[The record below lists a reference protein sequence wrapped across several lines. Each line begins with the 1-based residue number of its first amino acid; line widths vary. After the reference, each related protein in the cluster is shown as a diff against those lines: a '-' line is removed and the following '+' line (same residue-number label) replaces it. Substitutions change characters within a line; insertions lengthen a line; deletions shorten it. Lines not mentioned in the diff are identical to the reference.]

1 MTYCSGNVLL
11 LSLYRLALVLS
22 YGVWVA
28 AGLAQIVSL
37 AIGELNFPEA
47 QELLAKFYDLQAQI
61 DRLSQ
66 GGSSD

>member
-1 MTYCSGNVLL
+1 MNTTPIDLL
-11 LSLYRLALVLS
+11 RNELSMVEWELNSMANPIDWREA
-22 YGVWVA
+22 
-28 AGLAQIVSL
+28 L

-61 DRLSQ
+61 NRLSQ